1 MGKLENKEGKKCF
14 GLDPGSA
21 CHCQGAA
28 GKGDSSEGS
37 FAGFSPYLGV
47 LVLEKTFF
55 FLPWKKTH
63 SKHLFWKTC
72 DFLGK
77 R

>member
-55 FLPWKKTH
+55 STYPGKSTFQA
-63 SKHLFWKTC
+63 FV
-72 DFLGK
+72 LGDM
-77 R
+77 